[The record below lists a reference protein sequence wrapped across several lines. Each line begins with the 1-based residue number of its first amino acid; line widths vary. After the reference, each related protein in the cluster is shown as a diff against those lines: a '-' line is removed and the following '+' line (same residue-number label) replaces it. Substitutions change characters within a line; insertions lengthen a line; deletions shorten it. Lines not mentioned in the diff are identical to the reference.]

1 MQSNLFLSTNK
12 LCNDV
17 PSQVQA
23 LSSNSFT
30 NYEVTDGNSIG
41 TVCGWIED
49 SRFPTAGRT
58 STTNISYIQQGLT
71 GTVPSE
77 FGALTD
83 VTQFDIGYNE
93 FTGAL
98 PTQLGRL
105 TKLVTAAAQHGF
117 LSGND
122 PDGATIPTE
131 LGKITSMTNGGY
143 FLTSSKL
150 EGSLPTEIG
159 SMVDMGMWFNVQ
171 ANSLSSTIPTELGNL
186 VKMSSRIQLGS
197 NSFTMSIPTQLGRIS
212 KMTHNFLL
220 YSNKLCADTPTQVQ
234 ALSSSVAS
242 GWSVTTGNELLG
254 SPCTW
259 PELPTMLPSDTSAID
274 YSGLSLTGTIPTQ
287 LGLYTLATTM
297 DLGENTLTGTIP
309 SELGNLVKMESGFV
323 CYSNQLSGAVPT
335 ELGQLR
341 TISKLFKL
349 HTNQLTSSIPT
360 QLGQVTPETHA
371 FPSPHTI
378 ETPSTKSKA
387 ADFHGMEI
395 SKKIRKF
402 LFPVSTLSYAHSDQ
416 TQVETRYFWAI
427 QKPNFQL
434 WAFLEISGNS
444 HSRKFSFQFPLI
456 P

>member
-1 MQSNLFLSTNK
+1 
-12 LCNDV
+12 
-17 PSQVQA
+17 
-23 LSSNSFT
+23 
-30 NYEVTDGNSIG
+30 
-41 TVCGWIED
+41 
-49 SRFPTAGRT
+49 
-58 STTNISYIQQGLT
+58 
-71 GTVPSE
+71 
-77 FGALTD
+77 
-83 VTQFDIGYNE
+83 
-93 FTGAL
+93 
-98 PTQLGRL
+98 
-105 TKLVTAAAQHGF
+105 
-117 LSGND
+117 
-122 PDGATIPTE
+122 
-131 LGKITSMTNGGY
+131 
-143 FLTSSKL
+143 
-150 EGSLPTEIG
+150 
-159 SMVDMGMWFNVQ
+159 MVDMGMWFNVQ

-387 ADFHGMEI
+387 ADFHGTEI
-395 SKKIRKF
+395 SIPSVHPVVCTLGSNPGRNQILLGYTKAEFPTVGLSGNFWKF
-402 LFPVSTLSYAHSDQ
+402 PFPEIFIPVSAPTLTKRTHPTKGRTPS
-416 TQVETRYFWAI
+416 TF
-427 QKPNFQL
+427 
-434 WAFLEISGNS
+434 
-444 HSRKFSFQFPLI
+444 
-456 P
+456 